1 MTVKRL
7 VTVEE
12 AERNTYRH
20 ANEEAEMLPNGPKK
34 NEARAKADKF
44 KDKVN
49 GRRKP

>member
-7 VTVEE
+7 VSTEE

-34 NEARAKADKF
+34 NAARAKADDF
-44 KDKVN
+44 KARVN